1 LRRDGNVQMNQR
13 EVPTYSGAF
22 AVFGAVLI
30 WFGVVVAA
38 YVTKRSDLG
47 IKLGLAGS
55 FVGVVVAGLLVRQHR
70 IARQSTLALNQANT
84 ALELMEGRFGAL
96 LRHAADVV
104 LILTPTGTCVYISPS
119 ALGFFGIQPEAAI
132 GRPVEVLLGSGA
144 PKVLEQLHSVASLPG
159 LVVATDFQL
168 VQPNGTAKVIE
179 ARLSNLVH
187 DLSVGGI
194 VLHLA
199 DITDRR
205 KYEHLL
211 EHQAGS
217 DALTG
222 LLNRSR
228 LDEVLKVQWSD
239 HVRRGKTF
247 AVLFGDLDGFK
258 AVNDRFGH
266 EAGDDVLREVSQR
279 LKDAVRGHDIVM
291 RYGGDEFVIVCPNT
305 DAAESEAVARR
316 VQDKI
321 CKPILIPNGVA
332 EVGISL
338 GGALGPGPFPDV
350 DSLMR
355 YADESMYRAKGAK
368 TSRSH

>member
-1 LRRDGNVQMNQR
+1 VQTKQR
-13 EVPTYSGAF
+13 EVPTNSGAL
-22 AVFGAVLI
+22 AVFVTVLA

-38 YVTKRSDLG
+38 YVTKRTDLG
-47 IKLGLAGS
+47 VKLGLAGS
-55 FVGVVVAGLLVRQHR
+55 FVGVVVAALSVRQHYVN
-70 IARQSTLALNQANT
+70 RQSTIALNEATT
-84 ALELMEGRFGAL
+84 ALTLMSGRFDAL

-104 LILTPTGTCVYISPS
+104 LILTPSGTCVYISPS
-119 ALGFFGIQPEAAI
+119 ATGFFGVQPDAAL
-132 GRPVEVLLGSGA
+132 GRPVDVLLGTGA
-144 PKVLEQLHSVASLPG
+144 PKVLEQLRSVAGLPG
-159 LVVATDFQL
+159 LVASTEFQL
-168 VQPNGTAKVIE
+168 TQPNGTTKVIE

-211 EHQAGS
+211 ERQAGS

-228 LDEVLKVQWSD
+228 LDEVLKMQWSD

-266 EAGDDVLREVSQR
+266 EAGDEVLREVSLR
-279 LKDAVRGHDIVM
+279 LRDAVRGHDIVV

-305 DAAESEAVARR
+305 DAAESEAVSRR
-316 VQDKI
+316 IQETI
-321 CKPILIPNGVA
+321 CQPILVPNGVA

-338 GGALGPGPFPDV
+338 GAALGPGPFPDV
-350 DSLMR
+350 DTLMR
-355 YADESMYRAKGAK
+355 YADETMYRVKGAK
-368 TSRSH
+368 PSRSRQG

>member
-1 LRRDGNVQMNQR
+1 VRTNERA
-13 EVPTYSGAF
+13 VPTNSGAL
-22 AVFGAVLI
+22 AVFVAVLA
-30 WFGVVVAA
+30 WFGVVLSA
-38 YVTKRSDLG
+38 YMTKRTDLG
-47 IKLGLAGS
+47 VKLGLAGS
-55 FVGVVVAGLLVRQHR
+55 LVAVVVAALLVQQNLV
-70 IARQSTLALNQANT
+70 ARRSTLALNEASQA
-84 ALELMEGRFGAL
+84 LRLIESRFDAL

-104 LILTPTGTCVYISPS
+104 LILTPKGTCVYISPS
-119 ALGFFGIQPEAAI
+119 ATGFFGVQPEAAL
-132 GRPVEVLLGSGA
+132 GRPIDVLLGTGA
-144 PKVLEQLHSVASLPG
+144 PKVLEQLHSVAGLPG
-159 LVVATDFQL
+159 LVASTEFQL
-168 VQPNGTAKVIE
+168 TQPNGMTKVIE

-211 EHQAGS
+211 ERQAGS

-228 LDEVLKVQWSD
+228 LDDVLKVQWSD

-266 EAGDDVLREVSQR
+266 EAGDEVLREVSLR
-279 LKDAVRGHDIVM
+279 LRDAVRGHDIVV

-305 DAAESEAVARR
+305 DVAESEAVAHRI
-316 VQDKI
+316 QQTI
-321 CKPILIPNGVA
+321 CQPILIPNGVA

-338 GGALGPGPFPDV
+338 GAALGPGPFPDV
-350 DSLMR
+350 ETLMR
-355 YADESMYRAKGAK
+355 YADETMYRIKGAK
-368 TSRSH
+368 QARSPQR

>member
-1 LRRDGNVQMNQR
+1 
-13 EVPTYSGAF
+13 
-22 AVFGAVLI
+22 
-30 WFGVVVAA
+30 
-38 YVTKRSDLG
+38 LG
-47 IKLGLAGS
+47 
-55 FVGVVVAGLLVRQHR
+55 
-70 IARQSTLALNQANT
+70 T
-84 ALELMEGRFGAL
+84 
-96 LRHAADVV
+96 
-104 LILTPTGTCVYISPS
+104 
-119 ALGFFGIQPEAAI
+119 
-132 GRPVEVLLGSGA
+132 GA
-144 PKVLEQLHSVASLPG
+144 PKVLEQLRSVAGLPG
-159 LVVATDFQL
+159 LVASTEFQL
-168 VQPNGTAKVIE
+168 TQPNGTTKVIE

-211 EHQAGS
+211 ERQAGS

-228 LDEVLKVQWSD
+228 LDDVLKVQWSD

-266 EAGDDVLREVSQR
+266 EAGDEVLREVSLR
-279 LKDAVRGHDIVM
+279 LRDAVRGHDIVV

-305 DAAESEAVARR
+305 DAAESEAVSQRIQAT
-316 VQDKI
+316 I
-321 CKPILIPNGVA
+321 CQPILIPNGVA

-338 GGALGPGPFPDV
+338 GAALGPGPFHDV
-350 DSLMR
+350 DTLMR
-355 YADESMYRAKGAK
+355 YADETMYRVKGAK
-368 TSRSH
+368 QSRPRQG